1 MNMPEDV
8 KCALCGHD
16 EAELLFT
23 GRDRLH
29 NVPGEFDVVRCKNCS
44 MVYLN
49 PRPVWAEVEEYY
61 PADYAPYAQGTAPPL
76 QRLIQS
82 GGLRRKQRLVQN
94 CKTSGSLLDVG
105 CGSGDF
111 IRFMAQSGGWTV
123 FGLEQN
129 AQAACSAAQI
139 SGAQVFCGRLEDAD
153 YAPRSFDVI
162 TMWHVMEH
170 LADPRSALN
179 TVRRWLKPDGRLV
192 LAVPVL
198 DSVDAKLFGPY
209 WSGYDVPRHL
219 FTYSVATLSSM
230 LTCAGFASISTE
242 SFIGGCS
249 AFRISLRFWSEE
261 RLRSRFLL
269 RFVRTSSHS
278 LFFRLLMMPY
288 FAVINKLGRGS
299 TLVVTARPAE

>member
-1 MNMPEDV
+1 MPEDV

-16 EAELLFT
+16 ETELLFI

-29 NVPGEFDVVRCKNCS
+29 NVPGEFNVVRCRNCS

-49 PRPVWAEVEEYY
+49 PQPAWTEMEKYY
-61 PADYAPYAQGTAPPL
+61 PADYAPYAQGTESPL

-94 CKTSGSLLDVG
+94 HKTSGSLLDIG

-111 IRFMAQSGGWTV
+111 LRFMAQSGGWAV
-123 FGLEQN
+123 FGIEQN
-129 AQAACSAAQI
+129 AQAAHSAAQI
-139 SGAQVFCGRLEDAD
+139 SGAQVFCGRLADAD
-153 YAPRSFDVI
+153 YAPQSFDII

-170 LADPRSALN
+170 LDDPRSALN

-209 WSGYDVPRHL
+209 WSGFDVPRHL
-219 FTYSVATLSSM
+219 FTYSVATLSRM
-230 LTCAGFASISTE
+230 LTIAGFASMSTE

-249 AFRISLRFWSEE
+249 AFRISLGFWAEE
-261 RLRSRFLL
+261 RLKSRFLL

-278 LFFRLLMMPY
+278 LFFRLLMLPY

-299 TLVVTARPAE
+299 TLVVTARPAA